1 VEHLLCTD
9 GSPIRGQKESERLN
23 LLRGT
28 NVKEQIE
35 SLLKETLH
43 TLMDERVIPGHDL
56 ESVSVSI
63 PSNKAFGDFATN
75 VAMIMASQAK
85 RPPREIAGII
95 KERMERL
102 TDVFEKVEIAG
113 PGFINFYVSPAVWV
127 RTLHEVLEQKGD
139 FGRTSYGRGVKVQV
153 EFVSANPTGPLH
165 VGHGRGAA
173 VGDTLA
179 RILKTAGFDVESEY
193 YINDVG
199 NQMNIL
205 GLSVLCRYR
214 EIFGSS
220 APFPENGYK
229 GDYIKDIARRLCEAR
244 GEELLNMDEKEAVAI
259 CREYASSSILQGIKD
274 DLGLFNVHFDN
285 WFSEASLYRDNK
297 VEETL
302 EYLREHDLIYE
313 SEGALWFRTTRFGD
327 EKDRVLRKQDGSL
340 TYFAPDIAY
349 HKDKLDRGFEKIID
363 IWGADHH
370 GYVPR
375 MKAAIEAMGAPG
387 DAFHALLIQLV
398 SLVREGQPVSMSTRS
413 GEFVTL
419 REIIDEVGKDV
430 CRYFFMMRKS
440 DAQLVFD
447 LDLAKKK
454 SDENPVYYIQ
464 YAHARICS
472 ILKNASAQGL
482 SPDIS
487 KLDTDLLAGGDDLD
501 LVKMIAAYPD
511 VVVSCAADLEP
522 HRVSFYLL
530 ELATAFHR
538 FYNRNR
544 VITDN
549 GPLTAAR
556 LILVSAVKQVLA
568 NALGLMGIGAPE
580 SM

>member
-1 VEHLLCTD
+1 
-9 GSPIRGQKESERLN
+9 
-23 LLRGT
+23 
-28 NVKEQIE
+28 
-35 SLLKETLH
+35 
-43 TLMDERVIPGHDL
+43 
-56 ESVSVSI
+56 
-63 PSNKAFGDFATN
+63 
-75 VAMIMASQAK
+75 
-85 RPPREIAGII
+85 
-95 KERMERL
+95 
-102 TDVFEKVEIAG
+102 
-113 PGFINFYVSPAVWV
+113 
-127 RTLHEVLEQKGD
+127 
-139 FGRTSYGRGVKVQV
+139 
-153 EFVSANPTGPLH
+153 
-165 VGHGRGAA
+165 
-173 VGDTLA
+173 
-179 RILKTAGFDVESEY
+179 
-193 YINDVG
+193 
-199 NQMNIL
+199 
-205 GLSVLCRYR
+205 
-214 EIFGSS
+214 
-220 APFPENGYK
+220 
-229 GDYIKDIARRLCEAR
+229 
-244 GEELLNMDEKEAVAI
+244 
-259 CREYASSSILQGIKD
+259 
-274 DLGLFNVHFDN
+274 
-285 WFSEASLYRDNK
+285 
-297 VEETL
+297 
-302 EYLREHDLIYE
+302 
-313 SEGALWFRTTRFGD
+313 
-327 EKDRVLRKQDGSL
+327 
-340 TYFAPDIAY
+340 
-349 HKDKLDRGFEKIID
+349 
-363 IWGADHH
+363 
-370 GYVPR
+370 
-375 MKAAIEAMGAPG
+375 
-387 DAFHALLIQLV
+387 
-398 SLVREGQPVSMSTRS
+398 MSTRS